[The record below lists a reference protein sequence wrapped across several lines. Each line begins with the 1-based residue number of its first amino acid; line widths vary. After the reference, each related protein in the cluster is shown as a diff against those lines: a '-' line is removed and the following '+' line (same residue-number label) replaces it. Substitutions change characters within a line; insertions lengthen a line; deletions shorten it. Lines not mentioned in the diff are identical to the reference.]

1 MVDNVLMITLI
12 LWLWQMDTGEVRNQ
26 SYLVQKSPTEAVKAA
41 LDKLMGCK
49 PSATD
54 I

>member
-1 MVDNVLMITLI
+1 MVDGVLMIALR

-49 PSATD
+49 FRH
-54 I
+54 